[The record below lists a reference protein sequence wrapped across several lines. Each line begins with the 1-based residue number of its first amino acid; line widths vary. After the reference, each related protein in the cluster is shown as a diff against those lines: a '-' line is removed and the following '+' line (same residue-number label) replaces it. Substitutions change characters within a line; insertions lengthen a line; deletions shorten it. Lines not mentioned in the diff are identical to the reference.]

1 MNTTLQ
7 AEKILDNAQAENLYQ
22 DLVLQ
27 INKDFSRAAID
38 ENFNDSTTPKSVV
51 RRLVALLFELITTN
65 FESYLNLLY
74 AIDVPE
80 RSVKELPEQEVDKRF
95 ACLFLKENGKKYCLK
110 TGIKGAKSLKNAE
123 FSGRF

>member
-7 AEKILDNAQAENLYQ
+7 AEKILDNAQNENLYQ
-22 DLVLQ
+22 DIVLQ

-38 ENFNDSTTPKSVV
+38 ENFNDTTTPKSLV

-80 RSVKELPEQEVDKRF
+80 RSVKELPEQEVDKI
-95 ACLFLKENGKKYCLK
+95 AQAVCVLILKREWQKVQF
-110 TGIKGAKSLKNAE
+110 KN
-123 FSGRF
+123 RN